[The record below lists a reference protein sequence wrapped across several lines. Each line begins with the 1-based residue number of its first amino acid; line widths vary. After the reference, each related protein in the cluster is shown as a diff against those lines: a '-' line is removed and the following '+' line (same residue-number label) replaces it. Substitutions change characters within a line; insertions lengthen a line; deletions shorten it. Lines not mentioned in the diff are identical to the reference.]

1 MSEEVKTAEES
12 KFAVKTK
19 KYIRKEILIGFLV
32 SIIATA
38 FGVFLYLQYF
48 SKYGFEETLQLVKE
62 GNLYASVLS
71 LAALP
76 NLFVFFIF
84 IKKKQDYRAR
94 GVLTASIL
102 TALITFVLKFI

>member
-1 MSEEVKTAEES
+1 MSQNTPPEKS
-12 KFAVKTK
+12 KFVKRTK
-19 KYIRKEILIGFLV
+19 KFVRKEIAIGILV

-38 FGVFLYLQYF
+38 SGVFLYLQYF
-48 SKYGFEETLQLVKE
+48 SKFGYEETLRLIKE
-62 GNLYASVLS
+62 GTLPASAVIA

-102 TALITFVLKFI
+102 TALITFVMKLI